1 VNTIW
6 VIVIEKHPVCC
17 FVRVALKIAVIIA
30 VADVLKTRVKDDFF
44 SGRQNRQWTKHN
56 TAVH

>member
-1 VNTIW
+1 

-30 VADVLKTRVKDDFF
+30 VANVLKTRVKDDFF

-56 TAVH
+56 TAVN